1 MVNLGKLR
9 LVPLIALAWGW
20 GLITPGLAAEQ
31 VKLRFGPL
39 EQSVAIADLESFA
52 ETGELSPA
60 LRPYAMVLKPEV
72 RQALTKTLQI
82 DSGFVSQAVDELL
95 QSSTGSRLLQVLG
108 IVVQDTTPQ
117 QLQLGLTVAAQQA
130 EALSLI
136 GFLKAYPDRTITVDT
151 TSALAVASQ
160 LNHQYLESQTLN
172 PLLQQELSVPSS
184 QVTSDLDPTMAGP
197 ETVHSQTLML
207 RDRQRQRT
215 IPVDLY
221 WGDKSQGPL
230 VVMSHGFASDRKFM
244 AYLARHLASYGL
256 AVVALEHPGS
266 NAASIFAKRAAIRS
280 PLIRRKP
287 LLPAIEFVER
297 AQDVSF
303 LLDEL
308 TKRNQQSGPLQNQLN
323 TTQVTLIGH
332 SLGGQTALALA
343 GAELDLD
350 SLRTACKT
358 QNPLLQTPADWLQC
372 SVATLPGQ
380 RLNLRDNRIAQVIA
394 INPLI
399 GYSFGEQG
407 LTRVQTPTLVVSSTS
422 DAVTPAPSN
431 QLRPFAQL
439 PAPKY
444 LLTAIGATHLSVSDI
459 TNVNQDATLVKERLG
474 LEVIPFQ
481 QLLQGISLA
490 FIQQLTPQAEIY
502 EPFLSAAYAQSLS
515 TPNLPLRLSTR
526 LPESIIRLLE

>member
-1 MVNLGKLR
+1 MFNLGKLR

-20 GLITPGLAAEQ
+20 GLTVPGLAAEQ

-39 EQSVAIADLESFA
+39 EQSVAIADLEQFA

-72 RQALTKTLQI
+72 QRALTTSLQI

-108 IVVQDTTPQ
+108 VVVQDTTPQ

-136 GFLKAYPDRTITVDT
+136 GFLKAYPDRTITIDT

-172 PLLQQELSVPSS
+172 PLLERELSASS
-184 QVTSDLDPTMAGP
+184 GRVISNIDPTVAGP
-197 ETVHSQTLML
+197 ETVQTQTLML
-207 RDRQRQRT
+207 RDRQRHRT

-221 WGDKSQGPL
+221 WGKKSQGPL

-256 AVVALEHPGS
+256 AVAALEHPGS
-266 NAASIFAKRAAIRS
+266 NAAAIFAKRAAIRS
-280 PLIRRKP
+280 PLTRRKP
-287 LLPAIEFVER
+287 LLPAVEFIER
-297 AQDVSF
+297 TQDVSF

-308 TKRNQQSGPLQNQLN
+308 TQRNQQSGPLKNQLN
-323 TTQVTLIGH
+323 TNQVTLIGH

-350 SLRTACKT
+350 SLRAACKI

-380 RLNLRDNRIAQVIA
+380 RLNLRDNRVAQVIA

-407 LTRVQTPTLVVSSTS
+407 LMQVQTPTLVVSSTS

-481 QLLQGISLA
+481 QLLQGMSLA
-490 FIQQLTPQAEIY
+490 FIQQLTPQAETY
-502 EPFLSAAYAQSLS
+502 QPFLSAAYAQSLS

-526 LPESIIRLLE
+526 LPDSVIRLLK

>member
-1 MVNLGKLR
+1 MFNLGKLR
-9 LVPLIALAWGW
+9 LPLIVLAWGW

-39 EQSVAIADLESFA
+39 EQSVAIADLEHFA

-60 LRPYAMVLKPEV
+60 LRLYEMVLNSQV
-72 RQALTKTLQI
+72 RQALTRSLQI

-108 IVVQDTTPQ
+108 VVVQDTTPQ
-117 QLQLGLTVAAQQA
+117 QLQLGLTVATQQA
-130 EALSLI
+130 EALNLI
-136 GFLKAYPDRTITVDT
+136 SFLKAYPDQTITVDI

-184 QVTSDLDPTMAGP
+184 RVTSDLDPTVAGP
-197 ETVHSQTLML
+197 ETVNIQTLML
-207 RDRQRQRT
+207 RDRRRQRT

-221 WGDKSQGPL
+221 WGTRSQGPL

-256 AVVALEHPGS
+256 AVATLEHPGS
-266 NAASIFAKRAAIRS
+266 NAASIFAKRAAIRL
-280 PLIRRKP
+280 PLVRRKP
-287 LLPAIEFVER
+287 LLPASEFIER
-297 AQDVSF
+297 TQDISF

-308 TKRNQQSGPLQNQLN
+308 AKRNQQSGPLQNQLN
-323 TTQVTLIGH
+323 TNQVTLIGH

-350 SLRTACKT
+350 SLRAACKT

-372 SVATLPGQ
+372 SAATLPDR
-380 RLNLRDNRIAQVIA
+380 RLNLRDSRVAQVIA

-399 GYSFGEQG
+399 GYSFGDQG
-407 LTRVQTPTLVVSSTS
+407 LAQVQTPTLVVSSTS

-431 QLRPFAQL
+431 QLRQFDQL
-439 PAPKY
+439 PATKN
-444 LLTAIGATHLSVSDI
+444 LITAIGATHLSVSDV
-459 TNVNQDATLVKERLG
+459 TNVNEDATLVKERLG

-481 QLLQGISLA
+481 QLLQGVSLA
-490 FIQQLTPQAEIY
+490 FIQQLTPQAKTY
-502 EPFLSAAYAQSLS
+502 QPFLSAAYAQSLS
-515 TPNLPLRLSTR
+515 TPDLPLRLSTR
-526 LPESIIRLLE
+526 LPDSVIRLLE